1 MNSRGFSEA
10 SLPKAA
16 LCLLFDNPSSP
27 CSLFIQNGNKNEWK
41 KLILQG
47 FYNFLCIF
55 PAKKCG
61 ISVAEASTNVDALVE
76 LMTDCLKENDQL
88 NVSGF
93 GILEVKMRNE
103 RLSVNPKT
111 GQRFLV
117 PPKIVPA
124 FKPSNK
130 LKDKFK

>member
-1 MNSRGFSEA
+1 MNNKE
-10 SLPKAA
+10 
-16 LCLLFDNPSSP
+16 
-27 CSLFIQNGNKNEWK
+27 FIG
-41 KLILQG
+41 KL
-47 FYNFLCIF
+47 
-55 PAKKCG
+55 AKRCG
-61 ISVAEASTNVDALVE
+61 VQIADANANVDTLVG

-88 NVSGF
+88 NISGF
-93 GILEVKMRNE
+93 GTFEVKMRNE

-130 LKDKFK
+130 LKEKFK

>member
-1 MNSRGFSEA
+1 MNN
-10 SLPKAA
+10 K
-16 LCLLFDNPSSP
+16 D
-27 CSLFIQNGNKNEWK
+27 FIS
-41 KLILQG
+41 KL
-47 FYNFLCIF
+47 
-55 PAKKCG
+55 AKKCG
-61 ISVAEASTNVDALVE
+61 LSVADASANVDTLVG
-76 LMTDCLKENDQL
+76 LMTECLKENDQI

-117 PPKIVPA
+117 PPKIVPS

>member
-1 MNSRGFSEA
+1 MNNKE
-10 SLPKAA
+10 
-16 LCLLFDNPSSP
+16 
-27 CSLFIQNGNKNEWK
+27 FIT
-41 KLILQG
+41 KL
-47 FYNFLCIF
+47 
-55 PAKKCG
+55 AKKCG
-61 ISVAEASTNVDALVE
+61 LSVADASANVDTLVG
-76 LMTDCLKENDQL
+76 LMTECLKENDQI

-117 PPKIVPA
+117 PPKIVPS

>member
-1 MNSRGFSEA
+1 MNNKE
-10 SLPKAA
+10 
-16 LCLLFDNPSSP
+16 
-27 CSLFIQNGNKNEWK
+27 FIT
-41 KLILQG
+41 KL
-47 FYNFLCIF
+47 
-55 PAKKCG
+55 AKRCNM
-61 ISVAEASTNVDALVE
+61 SATDASTNVDALVGI
-76 LMTDCLKENDQL
+76 MTGCLKENDQL
-88 NVSGF
+88 NISGF
-93 GILEVKMRNE
+93 GTLEVKMRYE

>member
-1 MNSRGFSEA
+1 MNNKE
-10 SLPKAA
+10 
-16 LCLLFDNPSSP
+16 
-27 CSLFIQNGNKNEWK
+27 FITV
-41 KLILQG
+41 L
-47 FYNFLCIF
+47 
-55 PAKKCG
+55 AKKCG
-61 ISVAEASTNVDALVE
+61 ISVADASTNVDALVG
-76 LMTDCLKENDQL
+76 LMTECLKENDQL
-88 NVSGF
+88 NISGF
-93 GILEVKMRNE
+93 GIIEAKMRNE

>member
-1 MNSRGFSEA
+1 MNNKE
-10 SLPKAA
+10 
-16 LCLLFDNPSSP
+16 
-27 CSLFIQNGNKNEWK
+27 FIA
-41 KLILQG
+41 KL
-47 FYNFLCIF
+47 
-55 PAKKCG
+55 AKKCS
-61 ISVAEASTNVDALVE
+61 IPVAEANSIVDALVG

>member
-1 MNSRGFSEA
+1 MNN
-10 SLPKAA
+10 K
-16 LCLLFDNPSSP
+16 D
-27 CSLFIQNGNKNEWK
+27 FITR
-41 KLILQG
+41 L
-47 FYNFLCIF
+47 
-55 PAKKCG
+55 AKKSG
-61 ISVAEASTNVDALVE
+61 LSVADAATNVDALVGI
-76 LMTDCLKENDQL
+76 MTECLKENDQL
-88 NVSGF
+88 NISGF
-93 GILEVKMRNE
+93 GTLEVKMRNE